1 MHFLRNNNK
10 KSKYYNVKFFNVYLT
25 LCMYRN
31 SFFKILVCNSNL
43 ALLRQKFGKNSSS
56 LEYYRRPRF
65 IIAGVLS
72 ETQIHHHWS
81 TIGDPDSSSVEY
93 YRRPR
98 FIIGVPYS
106 PSKAPIHS
114 WRHLFIIRPPYTS
127 SETLIGHRRPTQ
139 FYRIPFEF
147 HWRTSFITGGLSNFI
162 GDHVCPIGVEP
173 LIIIGDIIYIYFYW
187 YSKKDVRS
195 PMKSKLVNNKR

>member
-1 MHFLRNNNK
+1 M
-10 KSKYYNVKFFNVYLT
+10 
-25 LCMYRN
+25 
-31 SFFKILVCNSNL
+31 VCNSNL

-81 TIGDPDSSSVEY
+81 TIGDPDSSSLEY

-114 WRHLFIIRPPYTS
+114 LRHLFIIRPPYTS
-127 SETLIGHRRPTQ
+127 SETFIGHRRPTQ

-147 HWRTSFITGGLSNFI
+147 HWRTSFITGALSNFI

-173 LIIIGDIIYIYFYW
+173 LIIIGDIIYKYIFIGIR
-187 YSKKDVRS
+187 KKMWGPRWKVS
-195 PMKSKLVNNKR
+195 WSITKGEWGCMVFISTITPNKLFINKLARKTLYKYEH